1 MSLDYQERLQA
12 LHEVAILLST
22 AQSLDDIV
30 DHCLDICKKTLG
42 YSWGGFGVIDGDNIR
57 YIGTIE
63 GAISEFK
70 IPLESK
76 SIVVRAVNTDKSQLV
91 NDVRKDPDYLHVE
104 NPLLPH
110 MQSELA
116 VPIKVRG
123 EVVAVINI
131 EHEEVDA
138 FTEEDRKLVEIL
150 AMHISSTMERIQVLN
165 ELQEM
170 NEAHNRD
177 LIKSYQRISGM
188 VRHDLRSPLTSIN
201 NAVYM
206 IEKYPE
212 SLPEMLDLMKRSID
226 YMDKVMQD
234 WKDNTLTERV
244 VREKVN
250 IKTLIDSSLDAVLLP
265 DTIKVSIYSPKNLNF
280 NLDQTKMMRVL
291 SNLIN
296 NSVEAIPDGGKIIVT
311 AKKTNEELTISIE
324 DTGKG
329 ISKALIDRIFEPM
342 FSTKPTGLGLGL
354 AYVKQTVEA
363 HGGMVTVDSTLGVGT
378 TFYLKIPASNEA

>member
-42 YSWGGFGVIDGDNIR
+42 YSWGGFGVLNGENIR
-57 YIGTIE
+57 YIGSID

-76 SIVVRAVNTDKSQLV
+76 SIVVRTVNTEKSQIV
-91 NDVRKDPDYLHVE
+91 NDIRIDPDYMDIEDSSVPRML
-104 NPLLPH
+104 
-110 MQSELA
+110 SELA

-123 EVVAVINI
+123 KVVAVINI
-131 EHEEVDA
+131 EHEEVNA

-150 AMHISSTMERIQVLN
+150 AMHISSTMERIQFLN

-170 NEAHNRD
+170 NEAHNQD
-177 LIKSYQRISGM
+177 LLKSYQRISGM

-212 SLPEMLDLMKRSID
+212 SLPEMLDVMKRSIE
-226 YMDKVMQD
+226 YIDKVMQD

-244 VREKVN
+244 LREKVN
-250 IKTLIDSSLDAVLLP
+250 IRTLIDSSLDAVLLP
-265 DTIKVSIYSPKNLNF
+265 NNIKVSIQAPKNLNF

-291 SNLIN
+291 SNLIK
-296 NSVEAIPDGGKIIVT
+296 NSVEAIPDGGKIVVT
-311 AKKTNEELTISIE
+311 AGKIDEELTITVE

-329 ISKALIDRIFEPM
+329 ISKELIDRIFEPM

-363 HGGMVTVDSTLGVGT
+363 HGGVVTVDSTPGEGS
-378 TFYLKIPASNEA
+378 TFYLKIPASNAA

>member
-1 MSLDYQERLQA
+1 
-12 LHEVAILLST
+12 
-22 AQSLDDIV
+22 
-30 DHCLDICKKTLG
+30 
-42 YSWGGFGVIDGDNIR
+42 
-57 YIGTIE
+57 
-63 GAISEFK
+63 
-70 IPLESK
+70 
-76 SIVVRAVNTDKSQLV
+76 
-91 NDVRKDPDYLHVE
+91 
-104 NPLLPH
+104 
-110 MQSELA
+110 
-116 VPIKVRG
+116 
-123 EVVAVINI
+123 
-131 EHEEVDA
+131 
-138 FTEEDRKLVEIL
+138 
-150 AMHISSTMERIQVLN
+150 
-165 ELQEM
+165 M
-170 NEAHNRD
+170 NEDHNRD

-250 IKTLIDSSLDAVLLP
+250 IRTLIDSSLDTVFIPA
-265 DTIKVSIYSPKNLNF
+265 TIKVSITSPKNLNF

-291 SNLIN
+291 SNLIK
-296 NSVEAIPDGGKIIVT
+296 NSVEAMSDGGKIGVT
-311 AKKTNEELTISIE
+311 ASTSNEELTISVE

-329 ISKALIDRIFEPM
+329 ISEGLIDRIFDPM

-363 HGGMVTVDSTLGVGT
+363 HGGVVTVDSTQGEGT
-378 TFYLKIPASNEA
+378 AFYLKIPASNDA

>member
-265 DTIKVSIYSPKNLNF
+265 DTIKVSIHSPKNLNF

-296 NSVEAIPDGGKIIVT
+296 NSVEAIPDGGKIVVT

>member
-296 NSVEAIPDGGKIIVT
+296 NSVEAIPDGGKIVVT
-311 AKKTNEELTISIE
+311 AKKTNEELTISVE